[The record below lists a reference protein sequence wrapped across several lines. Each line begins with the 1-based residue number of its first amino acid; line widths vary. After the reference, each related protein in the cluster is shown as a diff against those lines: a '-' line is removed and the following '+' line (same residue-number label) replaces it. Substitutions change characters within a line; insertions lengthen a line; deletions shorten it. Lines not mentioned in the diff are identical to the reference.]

1 MTTRWIVAV
10 MLAASVAAGPRIFAQ
25 VQVRPGQPGPLFRR
39 PGVPTCSGD
48 TPAQLQSRTDA
59 FDAVTEIT
67 TAAHTYHSLHH
78 SYPSWEDL
86 AQEPP
91 LRVPGSGPMLDW
103 GARDPLP
110 GWRIHYVADAGA
122 FVFTLT
128 GVRDACGVTFVAD
141 ESGQLLDARAVN
153 AARGHVVPLSTH

>member
-1 MTTRWIVAV
+1 MTIRWILALT
-10 MLAASVAAGPRIFAQ
+10 LAASVAAGVRIFAQ
-25 VQVRPGQPGPLFRR
+25 AQVLPGPLFRR
-39 PGVPTCSGD
+39 PGVPTCGAD

-67 TAAHTYHSLHH
+67 TAAHMYYGSHR
-78 SYPSWEDL
+78 SYPKWPDL
-86 AQEPP
+86 AKETP

-103 GARDPLP
+103 GAREPLP
-110 GWRIHYVADAGA
+110 GWRIHYVAESRA

-141 ESGQLLDARAVN
+141 DTGLLLDGRSVDV
-153 AARGHVVPLSTH
+153 ARGHVVPLSTH